1 MNFGALELHTDRKV
15 LPIGKWLSRIE
26 DDGTLRYVLGFS
38 YENGLKLHV
47 IENYY
52 ECEHEHEYEETQREV
67 TKSRLFNEFPS
78 LTKVT
83 IREKEY
89 LSHSGQGSPMR
100 YTDDISLFC
109 EFMREG
115 WSAPEELKYM
125 DWEHL
130 ALYSYDIECG
140 EIPEIDGKVGLVYK
154 KEPKH
159 LFVEWEIPLK
169 IGEPYDCSL
178 ESCGKNIPCF
188 INNVYLLDVFE
199 EIEKTYSDPK
209 AREKFSEKQLA
220 DMKRRAIE
228 VTEEHCPRD
237 MRYVVIEYECDENI
251 SFCFDLTERLDK
263 KTEPTSGGSMSL
275 FLVTHKTDKSAGEH
289 GLPLKSSVLQTPVAQ
304 DITEIP
310 VELFY
315 ISINEK

>member
-1 MNFGALELHTDRKV
+1 MNFGALEIHTDRKV
-15 LPIGKWLSRIE
+15 LPIGETISWNE

-38 YENGLKLHV
+38 YENGLRLHV

-52 ECEHEHEYEETQREV
+52 EREHEQEYEETHREV
-67 TKSRLFNEFPS
+67 TKSRLLNEFPS

-83 IREKEY
+83 IGEKEY
-89 LSHSGQGSPMR
+89 LSHSAQGSPMR

-115 WSAPEELKYM
+115 WSAPEELKYI

-130 ALYSYDIECG
+130 ALYSYDIEYG
-140 EIPEIDGKVGLVYK
+140 EIPEIDGEVGLVYK
-154 KEPKH
+154 KVPKYS
-159 LFVEWEIPLK
+159 FVEWQFLLK

-178 ESCGKNIPCF
+178 ESGSKTIPCF
-188 INNVYLLDVFE
+188 INNVYLIDVFE
-199 EIEKTYSDPK
+199 EIEKTYSDPR
-209 AREKFSEKQLA
+209 AREKFSEEQLA
-220 DMKRRAIE
+220 DMKRRAVEI
-228 VTEEHCPRD
+228 TEQHCPRD
-237 MRYVVIEYECDENI
+237 MRYVVIEYECNEDI
-251 SFCFDLTERLDK
+251 SFCFDLTESLDK
-263 KTEPTSGGSMSL
+263 KIGTASGNSASL
-275 FLVTHKTDKSAGEH
+275 VMVTHKTDKSAGEH

-304 DITEIP
+304 DITEIS